1 MSGAETPSSDS
12 LNFRQS
18 TLDGLSA
25 SFCGA
30 KWYDSTIWLNSGLTA
45 SCHHTPAHAISR
57 EALKTDPSALHNTDH
72 KKSMRRLMQKGLQ
85 PEECE
90 YCWKLESMGEDAI
103 SDRVLKTQRLALS
116 DLKVAREQSWQTPVA
131 PRFLEIAF
139 DRICQFACMYCSPSF
154 STTWERD
161 VGLGG
166 GYKDLRTDFEE
177 HYISTHESVKLEDKG
192 AEFVEAFWR
201 WWPELVHSLK
211 TLRVTGGEPLLSPHF
226 WALIARKDLREKRV
240 QLAVNT
246 NLGVSAERIGE
257 FLTALDGCQ
266 PVEIFTSGEAFGAA
280 GEYVRDGLVWADWTN
295 NVETV
300 LQSKNIKN
308 VCISFSIN
316 AVAVFSVLPM
326 MDYVM
331 ALRERH
337 GRKRVKLFWN
347 IVRYPRFQSLSV
359 LPTAL
364 RREVGAEI
372 TAWLAAN
379 SSLLEEFERHSV
391 ERFLQYLTLEDGPTV
406 QTENVAALQKD
417 LKNFI
422 VQYDRRRKKNYR
434 KSLSMP
440 VVEWLDSLE
449 SSHDLL

>member
-1 MSGAETPSSDS
+1 MSGTETLRSES
-12 LNFRQS
+12 LIFRQD
-18 TLDGLSA
+18 TLDALSP

-57 EALKTDPSALHNTDH
+57 EAIKTDPSAIHNTDH
-72 KKSMRRLMQKGLQ
+72 KKSMRRLMQKGFR

-90 YCWKLESMGEDAI
+90 YCWKLEDMGEHTI
-103 SDRVLKTQRLALS
+103 SDRVLKTQRLS
-116 DLKVAREQSWQTPVA
+116 SQDLRAAREENWKTSVA

-161 VGLGG
+161 LSLGG
-166 GYKDLRTDFEE
+166 IYKELKTDFEE
-177 HYISTHESVKLEDKG
+177 HYISSHESVKLDDKG

-201 WWPELVHSLK
+201 WWPELVQSLK

-226 WALIARKDLREKRV
+226 WNLIARKDLREHGIK
-240 QLAVNT
+240 LAVNS
-246 NLGVSAERIGE
+246 NLGVSAEKIQE
-257 FLTALDGCQ
+257 FLNALDGCQ
-266 PVEIFTSGEAFGAA
+266 PVEIFTSGEAFGVA
-280 GEYVRDGLVWADWTN
+280 GEYVRDGKNWSLWTQ
-295 NVETV
+295 NVESV
-300 LQSKNIKN
+300 LASSNIKN

-316 AVAVFSVLPM
+316 AVAAFSVLPM
-326 MDYVM
+326 MEYVM
-331 ALRERH
+331 SLREKY

-359 LPTAL
+359 LPTSL
-364 RREVGAEI
+364 RRQLGGDIAE
-372 TAWLAAN
+372 WLGRH
-379 SSLLEEFERHSV
+379 SLELEEFERHSV
-391 ERFLQYLTLEDGPTV
+391 ERFLQYLTLEDGPTA
-406 QTENVAALQKD
+406 QTEDIAALQKD

-422 VQYDRRRKKNYR
+422 VQYDRRRQKNYR
-434 KSLSMP
+434 KSLSTP

-449 SSHDLL
+449 SPIELL